1 MAKTII
7 VSNRLPIRIEE
18 VNDEYQYKTSEGGL
32 ATALGSIYK
41 ENGNIWIGWPGLE
54 VQSEELREEITENL
68 VENHM
73 RPVFLSQQEL
83 DEYYLGFSNQTLW
96 PAFHY
101 FVHHIRFNKNLWQ
114 TYKSVNQKFA
124 DAIEYYADPDDIIW
138 VHDYQLMLVPKMLR
152 DKFPNASIGFFQHI
166 PFPSFE
172 IFRMLPWREEL
183 LEGLLGSDFVG
194 LHTYDDMRHFL
205 SSVHRLTNYS
215 YTANKVK
222 VDDRQIEVD
231 ALPMGIDYQKYYEV
245 ALSEETYARA
255 KKFREDLGDQRF
267 ILSVDRLDYSK
278 GIPDRLKAFGQF
290 LEEYP
295 EYQGQ
300 VSIILVV
307 VPSRDKVPSYRQL
320 KEEVDEVVGRINGN
334 YSRPDWQPIHYFYR
348 SFELNSLSA
357 FYRLAEVA
365 MITPV
370 RDGMNLV
377 CKEFVASKH
386 DLKGVLILSEMA
398 GSSKELSE
406 AIMVNPHD
414 EASLVQSLHRALNM
428 PLEEQKKRISIM
440 QESLQKYSIFN
451 WVNLFYQNLKSVKV
465 RQHRLKSQILHDKG
479 LIEIAA
485 NIKKSRRAMLLLD
498 YDGTLVPFFDDP
510 NQSIPDKGLMNI
522 LEDIASRD
530 NVEMVVISGRMGN
543 FLEEHLGHLGVTLV
557 AEHGIWI
564 KEEGSDEWESNAEL
578 PDPQW
583 KEEAKAIIN
592 FYVDRTPGS
601 FIEEKKN
608 ALVWHYRKVERGL
621 ASLRCSELSSHLRH
635 VMSEK
640 GLDVMEGNAV
650 VEIKPSNINKG
661 KVARKLFNQFKPD
674 YAVALGDDFTD
685 EYIFEA
691 LEGQAV
697 TIKVG
702 DGQTHAQYSIEDHA
716 RVREFLMKI

>member
-18 VNDEYQYKTSEGGL
+18 VDGEYQYKTSEGGL

-54 VQSEELREEITENL
+54 VKSQELREEITENL

-101 FVHHIRFNKNLWQ
+101 FVHHIRFNKKLWQ

-124 DAIEYYADPDDIIW
+124 DAIEHYADPDDIIW

-172 IFRMLPWREEL
+172 IFRMLPWRKEL

-564 KEEGSDEWESNAEL
+564 KEEGSKEWESNAEL